1 MREKKE
7 VENKEVENKVY
18 IGDNISFLKDDSFKK
33 YYNRI
38 KMIYIDPPY
47 NTKTTKAYNDKRKE
61 EEWAMFM
68 KERLVA
74 SYDLLTEDGCIFISI
89 DDNEYAELKM
99 ICDEIYGKK
108 NHIGTFITYQALRSN
123 SKLIN
128 TVHEYVLC
136 YAKNKKK
143 VKDFKILRKYIDEDK
158 KIINEVENEIKKVIE
173 KEGIK
178 VAKKRIK
185 TLINEKCEEYN
196 ISWLKNYNNVDDE
209 GKIYFAMDLS
219 TPGQP
224 RKVDIEKINLHLK
237 PLKTRGWSS
246 DEKFIDLY
254 KRNLIVFKD
263 DRPYEKHY
271 LDDACDNVTSI
282 MRFFSRN
289 GTNDLKKLGLY
300 NLFDAPKPVE
310 MIKFLIRIATNDNDY
325 IMDFFA
331 GSGTTA
337 QSVCEVN
344 IENNRNNK
352 FILIQKKEK
361 INEKSQSFEV
371 CNKLGIKPYTNEALI
386 YRLNTYLKT
395 IHNRFSY
402 DLIEEKH
409 KAS

>member
-1 MREKKE
+1 MR
-7 VENKEVENKVY
+7 ENKEVENKVY

-33 YYNRI
+33 YYNKI

-47 NTKTTKAYNDKRKE
+47 NTKTIKAYNDKRKE
-61 EEWAMFM
+61 EEWAMFI

-185 TLINEKCEEYN
+185 TLINEKCKEYN

-209 GKIYFAMDLS
+209 GRIYFAMDLS

-263 DRPYEKHY
+263 YRPYEKHY
-271 LDDACDNVTSI
+271 LDDACDNVKSI

-310 MIKFLIRIATNDNDY
+310 MIKFLIRISTNDNDY

-361 INEKSQSFEV
+361 FNEKSQSFEV

>member
-1 MREKKE
+1 MR
-7 VENKEVENKVY
+7 ENKEVENKVY

-33 YYNRI
+33 YYNKI

-47 NTKTTKAYNDKRKE
+47 NTKTIKAYNDKRKE
-61 EEWAMFM
+61 EEWAMFI

-185 TLINEKCEEYN
+185 TLINEKCKEYN

-209 GKIYFAMDLS
+209 GRIYFAMDLS

-310 MIKFLIRIATNDNDY
+310 MIKFLIRISTNDNDY

-361 INEKSQSFEV
+361 FNEKSQSFEV

>member
-1 MREKKE
+1 MR
-7 VENKEVENKVY
+7 ENKEVENKVY

-33 YYNRI
+33 YYNKI

-47 NTKTTKAYNDKRKE
+47 NTKTIKAYNDKRKE
-61 EEWAMFM
+61 EEWAMFI

-185 TLINEKCEEYN
+185 TLINEKCKEYN

-209 GKIYFAMDLS
+209 GRIYFAMDLS

-263 DRPYEKHY
+263 YRPYEKHY

-310 MIKFLIRIATNDNDY
+310 MIKFLIRISTNDNDY

-331 GSGTTA
+331 VSWTTA

-361 INEKSQSFEV
+361 FNEKSQSFEV